1 MKTTLAF
8 ALALILAAGS
18 RYEASVP
25 FFARTRSVVPSAG
38 HQNYFVVDAD
48 IWKFARSDLADLR
61 LYDGQRQVPYALIR
75 QGGEGSTKE
84 TPARIV
90 NLGTVSGHTEFDLD
104 VGSLPEYER
113 VRLDIVAKNFINRP
127 HVSGRRALSDRPR
140 TELGNGTL
148 YDFSAEG
155 LGSNLTL
162 KFPST
167 SFPYL
172 HVSLAPGIAPNQV
185 KGAYVSNFSET
196 KAAWVPAG
204 ECAQSSGADKASTF
218 ECSLHERVPIERVS
232 FEVATSSINFNRP
245 VVISDDISDEPRNE
259 LGRSAISRIRV
270 NRAGQSVTSES
281 LNVDLYPR
289 TATKIRVAVENGDDQ
304 PLPITRVVPLSVERR
319 VYFDSG
325 GATALRLYYEDAKLD
340 SPSFDYVRFFQQQ
353 PDALVSQ
360 LNPAEPNA
368 EFTGRP
374 DERPWSEKHDY
385 LLWAAMLIAVA
396 LLGAVAL
403 RGFTSKSAAQ

>member
-1 MKTTLAF
+1 
-8 ALALILAAGS
+8 
-18 RYEASVP
+18 
-25 FFARTRSVVPSAG
+25 
-38 HQNYFVVDAD
+38 
-48 IWKFARSDLADLR
+48 
-61 LYDGQRQVPYALIR
+61 
-75 QGGEGSTKE
+75 
-84 TPARIV
+84 
-90 NLGTVSGHTEFDLD
+90 
-104 VGSLPEYER
+104 LPEYER
-113 VRLDIVAKNFINRP
+113 VRLDITAKNFINRP
-127 HVSGRRALSDRPR
+127 HVSGQRGLSDRLR
-140 TELGNGTL
+140 TELGTGTL

-167 SFPYL
+167 SYPYL

-204 ECAQSSGADKASTF
+204 ECAQSSGAEKASTF

-232 FEVATSSINFNRP
+232 FEVATNSINFNRP
-245 VVISDDISDEPRNE
+245 VVISDEPRNE

-289 TATKIRVAVENGDDQ
+289 RATKIRVVVENGDDQ

-319 VYFDSG
+319 VYFDPTG
-325 GATALRLYYEDAKLD
+325 RTALRLYYGDAKLD
-340 SPSFDYVRFFQQQ
+340 APTFDYVKLFQQQ
-353 PDALVSQ
+353 PDAKLAK
-360 LNPAEPNA
+360 LGAPDANA
-368 EFTGRP
+368 QFTGRP
-374 DERPWSEKHDY
+374 DERPWSEKHNF

-396 LLGAVAL
+396 SLGAVAL
-403 RGFTSKSAAQ
+403 RGFTSKSTAQ